1 MFVGEAL
8 GAEPCFS
15 APKSLLGR
23 EGLNMPFDSI
33 EQALEDIRQGK
44 IIIVADDEDRENE
57 GDLVCAAS
65 LVTPE
70 AVNFMTR
77 FGRGLICVALTQ
89 PRATELGLPLMTDE
103 NSDPQGTAFTISVDA
118 HQRFGV
124 TTGISAHDR
133 AKTIQ
138 VLVDPNTEPGDL
150 RRPGH
155 IFPLKARPGGVLR
168 RVGQT
173 EAGVDLARMAGLP
186 PVGVICEI
194 LNPDG
199 SMARRPELELFAQEH
214 GLSFITVAQLV
225 SYRLAKERLVTRVA
239 EANLPTE
246 FGPFRIIAYQSPID
260 DREHI
265 ALVKGDVEEYAA
277 RMAARSDEGPAE
289 DQTETLAED
298 RTESQSEGEGTADT
312 SGGTED
318 HTGEATEGDTGG
330 ATDGGAESE
339 LDSGTETEND
349 DQAEGGEV
357 TEDEDEGVLVRMHSE
372 CMTGDVF
379 GSLRCD
385 CGAQL
390 DAAVRQI
397 AEKGRGVIVYL
408 KQEGRGIG
416 LHNKIRA
423 YELQDQGHDTVE
435 ANQALGFKPDLR
447 DYGIGAQILLDLGLR
462 KIRLLTN
469 NPRKI
474 IGLEGYNLEVT
485 GREPLQVGRG
495 EHNEAYLDTKKSK
508 LGHLL

>member
-1 MFVGEAL
+1 
-8 GAEPCFS
+8 
-15 APKSLLGR
+15 
-23 EGLNMPFDSI
+23 MPFDSV

-44 IIIVADDEDRENE
+44 LIIVADDEDRENE

-65 LVTPE
+65 LVTP
-70 AVNFMTR
+70 ATVNFMTQ

-89 PRATELGLPLMTDE
+89 PRATALGLPLMTDE

-133 AKTIQ
+133 AKTIE
-138 VLVDPNTEPGDL
+138 VLVDPETEPGDL

-173 EAGVDLARMAGLP
+173 EAAVDLARMAGLP

-199 SMARRPELELFAQEH
+199 TMARRPQLELYAQEH
-214 GLSFITVAQLV
+214 GLRFITVSQLV

-246 FGPFRIIAYQSPID
+246 FGPFRIIAYESPID

-265 ALVKGDVEEYAA
+265 ALVKGDI
-277 RMAARSDEGPAE
+277 
-289 DQTETLAED
+289 
-298 RTESQSEGEGTADT
+298 EGEGD
-312 SGGTED
+312 
-318 HTGEATEGDTGG
+318 
-330 ATDGGAESE
+330 
-339 LDSGTETEND
+339 
-349 DQAEGGEV
+349 AEGG
-357 TEDEDEGVLVRMHSE
+357 TDGDENVLVRMHSE
-372 CMTGDVF
+372 CLTGDVF

-385 CGAQL
+385 CGWQL
-390 DAAVRQI
+390 RAALQQI
-397 AEKGRGVIVYL
+397 SEKGRGVIVYL

-447 DYGIGAQILLDLGLR
+447 DYGIGAQILLDLGLK
-462 KIRLLTN
+462 KICLLTN

-474 IGLEGYNLEVT
+474 VGLEGYNLEIT
-485 GREPLQVGRG
+485 GREPLHVGRG
-495 EHNEAYLDTKKSK
+495 EHNKDYLDTKRSK

>member
-1 MFVGEAL
+1 
-8 GAEPCFS
+8 
-15 APKSLLGR
+15 
-23 EGLNMPFDSI
+23 MPFDSI
-33 EQALEDIRQGK
+33 EQALEEIRQGK
-44 IIIVADDEDRENE
+44 LIIVADDEDRENE

-65 LVTPE
+65 LVTP
-70 AVNFMTR
+70 ATVNFMTQ

-133 AKTIQ
+133 AKTIE
-138 VLVDPNTEPGDL
+138 VLVDPETEPGHL

-173 EAGVDLARMAGLP
+173 EAAVDLARMAGLP

-199 SMARRPELELFAQEH
+199 TMARRPELELYAQEH
-214 GLSFITVAQLV
+214 GLRFITVAQLV

-246 FGPFRIIAYQSPID
+246 FGRFRIIAYESAID

-265 ALVKGDVEEYAA
+265 ALVKGDVE
-277 RMAARSDEGPAE
+277 G
-289 DQTETLAED
+289 
-298 RTESQSEGEGTADT
+298 
-312 SGGTED
+312 
-318 HTGEATEGDTGG
+318 EGDTGG
-330 ATDGGAESE
+330 ATDR
-339 LDSGTETEND
+339 
-349 DQAEGGEV
+349 
-357 TEDEDEGVLVRMHSE
+357 DEDVLVRMHSE
-372 CMTGDVF
+372 CLTGDVF

-385 CGAQL
+385 CGWQL
-390 DAAVRQI
+390 RAALKQI
-397 AEKGRGVIVYL
+397 SEKGRGVVVYL

-447 DYGIGAQILLDLGLR
+447 DYGIGAQILLDLGLK
-462 KIRLLTN
+462 KICLLTN

-474 IGLEGYNLEVT
+474 VGLEGYNLEIT
-485 GREPLQVGRG
+485 GREPLRVGRG
-495 EHNEAYLDTKKSK
+495 EDNEDYLDTKRSK